1 MSKDNITAAIDVGT
15 TKVCTLVGDYD
26 RDGVV
31 QILGI
36 GISPS
41 RGLRKGMVVNIDE
54 TVESI
59 AESVEKAERS
69 SGCKIVSAQ
78 VGIAGGHISS
88 LNNRGVV
95 AVNRSDRIIGDDDVA
110 RAMESARTI
119 NIPSNREIIH
129 IIPRSYTIDGQ
140 DGVKNP
146 VGMYGFRLDVEAHIV
161 TGAVTSIQNLTKCV
175 QKVGVEVEDLV
186 LQPIAS
192 AESVLTEEE
201 KEMGVVLAD
210 IGGGTTDIGVFI
222 EGAIWHTSVLPIAGH
237 HLSNDIAIGLRTPFA
252 VAEEIKA
259 RYGHAFPSA
268 IDPDAKID
276 VATFGAE
283 GNRPILTRHLSE
295 IIEARIE
302 EILELILVEIKRSG
316 YEGLLPAGLV
326 LTGGTANLPG
336 IEALAK
342 EVTQSPVRVGF
353 PIGIG
358 GLVQD
363 LDNPAYATS
372 VGLLLWGLKN
382 RSHSSNGDYGQH
394 LGTVY
399 RRLMGWIKELLPQ

>member
-1 MSKDNITAAIDVGT
+1 MAKENVVAAIDVGT
-15 TKVCTLVGDYD
+15 TKVCTLVGEYD
-26 RDGVV
+26 RDGQV
-31 QILGI
+31 QIVGV

-69 SGCKIVSAQ
+69 SGYKIVSAQ

-95 AVNRSDRIIGDDDVA
+95 AVSRTDRIIGEDDVT
-110 RAMESARTI
+110 RAIESARTI
-119 NIPSNREIIH
+119 SIPSNREIIH
-129 IIPRSYTIDGQ
+129 VIPRSYTIDGQ

-146 VGMYGFRLDVEAHIV
+146 IGMYGFRLDVEAHIV

-175 QKVGVEVEDLV
+175 QKVGVDVEDLV

-192 AESVLTEEE
+192 AEAVLTEEE

-222 EGAIWHTSVLPIAGH
+222 EGAIWHTSILPIAGH

-259 RYGHAFPSA
+259 KYGHAFPSS
-268 IDPDAKID
+268 IDPEAKID

-283 GNRPILTRHLSE
+283 GSRPIMTRHLSE

-302 EILELILVEIKRSG
+302 EVLEMILVEIKRSG

-326 LTGGTANLPG
+326 ITGGTANLPG
-336 IEALAK
+336 IELLAK
-342 EVTQSPVRVGF
+342 EVTQSPVRVGH
-353 PIGIG
+353 PVGAAGI
-358 GLVQD
+358 LED
-363 LDNPAYATS
+363 LDDPAYATS
-372 VGLLLWGLKN
+372 IGLLLWGARN
-382 RSHSSNGDYGQH
+382 RSHVGNGHYSQQF
-394 LGTVY
+394 GTIY
-399 RRLMGWIKELLPQ
+399 RRVMDWVKELLPQ

>member
-1 MSKDNITAAIDVGT
+1 MAKDNVMAAIDVGS
-15 TKVCTLVGDYD
+15 TKVCTLVGEYD
-26 RDGVV
+26 RDGEV
-31 QILGI
+31 QIVGVGI
-36 GISPS
+36 NPS

-69 SGCKIVSAQ
+69 SGYKIVSAQ

-95 AVNRSDRIIGDDDVA
+95 AVSRSDRIISEDDVA
-110 RAMESARTI
+110 RAIESARTI

-129 IIPRSYTIDGQ
+129 VIPRSYTIDGQ

-192 AESVLTEEE
+192 AEAVLTQEE
-201 KEMGVVLAD
+201 KEMGVILAD
-210 IGGGTTDIGVFI
+210 MGGGTTDIGVFI
-222 EGAIWHTSVLPIAGH
+222 EGAIWHTCVLPVAGH

-259 RYGHAFPSA
+259 RYGHAFPSS
-268 IDPDAKID
+268 IDPEAKID
-276 VATFGAE
+276 VATFGGDA
-283 GNRPILTRHLSE
+283 NRPILTRHLSE
-295 IIEARIE
+295 IIEARVE
-302 EILELILVEIKRSG
+302 EILEMILVEIKRSG

-336 IEALAK
+336 IDILAR
-342 EVTQSPVRVGF
+342 EVTQSPVRVGC
-353 PIGIG
+353 PIGVS
-358 GLVQD
+358 GLVEG

-382 RSHSSNGDYGQH
+382 RAHSGNGHYGQH

-399 RRLMGWIKELLPQ
+399 RRFLDWVKELLPQ

>member
-1 MSKDNITAAIDVGT
+1 MAKDNVMAAIDVGT
-15 TKVCTLVGDYD
+15 TKVCTLVGEYD
-26 RDGVV
+26 RDGEV
-31 QILGI
+31 QIVGV

-69 SGCKIVSAQ
+69 SGYKIVSAQ

-95 AVNRSDRIIGDDDVA
+95 AVSRSDRIIGADDVA
-110 RAMESARTI
+110 RAIESARTI

-129 IIPRSYTIDGQ
+129 VIPRTYTIDGQ

-192 AESVLTEEE
+192 AEAVLTEEE
-201 KEMGVVLAD
+201 KEMGVILAD

-222 EGAIWHTSVLPIAGH
+222 EGAIWHTCVLPIAGH

-259 RYGHAFPSA
+259 RYGNAFPSS

-295 IIEARIE
+295 IIEARVE
-302 EILELILVEIKRSG
+302 EVLEMIMVEIKRSG

-326 LTGGTANLPG
+326 LTGGSSRLPG
-336 IEALAK
+336 IDLLAR
-342 EVTQSPVRVGF
+342 EVTQSPVR
-353 PIGIG
+353 IGCPRG
-358 GLVQD
+358 VSGLVDD
-363 LDNPAYATS
+363 LGNPAYATG

-382 RSHSSNGDYGQH
+382 RAQPTNGHYGQH

-399 RRLMGWIKELLPQ
+399 RRFLDWIRELLPQ

>member
-1 MSKDNITAAIDVGT
+1 MAKDNITAAIDVGT
-15 TKVCTLVGDYD
+15 TKVCTLVGEYD
-26 RDGVV
+26 RDGEV
-31 QILGI
+31 QILGV

-54 TVESI
+54 TVDSI

-69 SGCKIVSAQ
+69 SGCNIVSAQ

-95 AVNRSDRIIGDDDVA
+95 AVSRSDRIIGDDDVA

-129 IIPRSYTIDGQ
+129 VIPRAYTIDGQ

-175 QKVGVEVEDLV
+175 QKVGIEVEDLV

-192 AESVLTEEE
+192 AEAVLTEEE
-201 KEMGVVLAD
+201 KEMGVILAD

-222 EGAIWHTSVLPIAGH
+222 EGAIWHTSVLPVAGS

-259 RYGHAFPSA
+259 RYGHAFPSS
-268 IDPDAKID
+268 IDPEAKID

-283 GNRPILTRHLSE
+283 SNRPILTRHLSE
-295 IIEARIE
+295 IIEARVE
-302 EILELILVEIKRSG
+302 EILEMILVEIKRSG

-326 LTGGTANLPG
+326 LTGGSANLPG
-336 IEALAK
+336 IDVLAK

-353 PIGIG
+353 PIGVS
-358 GLVQD
+358 GLAED

-372 VGLLLWGLKN
+372 IGLLLWGLKN
-382 RSHSSNGDYGQH
+382 RTHSTNGHYGQH
-394 LGTVY
+394 LGTAY
-399 RRLMGWIKELLPQ
+399 RRLMDWVKELLPQ

>member
-1 MSKDNITAAIDVGT
+1 MAKDNVMAAIDVGT
-15 TKVCTLVGDYD
+15 TKVCTLVGEYD
-26 RDGVV
+26 RDGEV
-31 QILGI
+31 QIVGV
-36 GISPS
+36 GRSAS

-69 SGCKIVSAQ
+69 SGYKIVSAQ

-95 AVNRSDRIIGDDDVA
+95 AVSRSDRIIGADDVA
-110 RAMESARTI
+110 RAIESARTI

-129 IIPRSYTIDGQ
+129 VIPRSYTIDGQ

-192 AESVLTEEE
+192 AEAVLTDEE
-201 KEMGVVLAD
+201 KEMGVILAD

-222 EGAIWHTSVLPIAGH
+222 EGAIWHTSVLPVAGH

-259 RYGHAFPSA
+259 RYGNAFPSN
-268 IDPDAKID
+268 IDPDDKID
-276 VATFGAE
+276 IATFGAD

-295 IIEARIE
+295 IIEARVQE
-302 EILELILVEIKRSG
+302 VLEMILVEIKRSG

-336 IEALAK
+336 IDALAR
-342 EVTQSPVRVGF
+342 EVTQSPVR
-353 PIGIG
+353 IGLPAGVSGIIE
-358 GLVQD
+358 D
-363 LDNPAYATS
+363 LANPAYATS

-382 RSHSSNGDYGQH
+382 QGQSSGGHANH
-394 LGTVY
+394 LGAVS
-399 RRLMGWIKELLPQ
+399 RRVLDWIKELLPQ